1 MLEKFNEIAQQA
13 ATNASRRE
21 FLGRLGRGAMAVAA
35 AVGGLLALPDAA
47 DAAANQTARCCLGSR
62 QGGAGRCRVPS
73 SGCTLVG
80 SCYRRRGSRSPLC
93 VWNCSGGIAY
103 TGCVR

>member
-1 MLEKFNEIAQQA
+1 MFEKLTQA
-13 ATNASRRE
+13 AEQLATNVSRRQ
-21 FLGRLGRGAMAVAA
+21 FLGRFGGGALALAT
-35 AVGGLLALPDAA
+35 AVGGLLALPDVAE
-47 DAAANQTARCCLGSR
+47 AAANRTARCCLGSR

-80 SCYRRRGSRSPLC
+80 SCYRARGSRSPLC